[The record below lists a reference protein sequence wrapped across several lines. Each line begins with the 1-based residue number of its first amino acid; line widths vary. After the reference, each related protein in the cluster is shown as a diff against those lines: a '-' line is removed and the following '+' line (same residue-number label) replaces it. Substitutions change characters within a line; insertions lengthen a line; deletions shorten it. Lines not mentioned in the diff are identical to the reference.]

1 VPGTAVSIRPG
12 GGRWLGDVIGQLA
25 RHAALMLFCITAYAL
40 APVAGFG
47 WLIATM
53 RLAQRRWDQRALRA
67 AYITVFLLILAY
79 AEVPW
84 TGVLLDWTLR

>member
-1 VPGTAVSIRPG
+1 MAWGCYRSARTTRGPDAV
-12 GGRWLGDVIGQLA
+12 
-25 RHAALMLFCITAYAL
+25 LFHAL

-47 WLIATM
+47 WLIATIG
-53 RLAQRRWDQRALRA
+53 LAQCRWDQRALRA